1 MVAKCMQYLAGGRKL
16 NPREIDMRGDPEN
29 VPATPPAVLAET
41 NIPSINEPPGSE
53 VIPPKRKKK
62 KKAKKKA
69 KKASKAKAKMAKASK
84 ASKANGKIKKK
95 AKAKKRR
102 IRAR

>member
-1 MVAKCMQYLAGGRKL
+1 MALGVFPAVAVGNGGHP
-16 NPREIDMRGDPEN
+16 NN
-29 VPATPPAVLAET
+29 STPPT
-41 NIPSINEPPGSE
+41 
-53 VIPPKRKKK
+53 
-62 KKAKKKA
+62 
-69 KKASKAKAKMAKASK
+69 KASKAKAKMAK

>member
-84 ASKANGKIKKK
+84 ANGKIKKK